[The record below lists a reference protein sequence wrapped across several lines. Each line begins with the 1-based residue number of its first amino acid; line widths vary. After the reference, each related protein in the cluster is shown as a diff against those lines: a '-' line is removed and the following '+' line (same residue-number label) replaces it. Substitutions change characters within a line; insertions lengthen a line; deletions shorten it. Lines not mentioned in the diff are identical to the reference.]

1 MKSARETA
9 AEAESIC
16 STPLCSPMLSPNHI
30 SVSGKERESTKE
42 TERGREKQPVASSGV
57 CSQISIRL
65 MSQAPGLLPLL
76 LMLLP
81 REGVEISCAKVWL
94 HVATAWSNSA

>member
-1 MKSARETA
+1 MNSARETA

-16 STPLCSPMLSPNHI
+16 STPLCSPLLSPKHI
-30 SVSGKERESTKE
+30 SVSGRERESTKKK
-42 TERGREKQPVASSGV
+42 RGREKQLVASSGV

-65 MSQAPGLLPLL
+65 MSPAPGLLPLL

>member
-1 MKSARETA
+1 MNSARETA

-16 STPLCSPMLSPNHI
+16 STPLCSPLLSPNHI
-30 SVSGKERESTKE
+30 SVSGREWESMKE

-65 MSQAPGLLPLL
+65 MSPASGLLPLL
-76 LMLLP
+76 LMLLL
-81 REGVEISCAKVWL
+81 REGVDIACAKVWL
-94 HVATAWSNSA
+94 HVATGLSNST